1 MNKYTDSS
9 TIYTQGAE
17 MKKENE
23 KDEEKTLSFDAALK
37 IFYGEPTISDDE
49 KIRINRLIK
58 EVEETGFK
66 ERCTQIA
73 NKKEQE
79 RKKIIKLSFPMIAAL
94 VFCILLLGSVTAYAF
109 NNSYIKE
116 YFFGKAKEHE
126 FRDIYIPIEKE
137 YKIGD
142 HKLIINGII
151 YDNASGT
158 GYLSMEL
165 HDNAG
170 IPIDIEIDKSLID
183 NESRNLIRR
192 KFSGFRLNLI
202 KISAENDNAYLF
214 FTDAQYFATDIE
226 GSNILINAIKWD
238 DNEEDKNMNMQFA
251 VFDEENWQRAY
262 SDLEKIDISSYY
274 KVDID
279 YYNKTGKFKQQKE
292 CKDFFPEI
300 MSIIDKYAEI
310 HTFESDTYTGRVVET
325 DRCKVIIGRTI
336 VMISYNINDKINVLL
351 RKEDGTEIELVING
365 KSNHL
370 FRSVGF
376 GKGDS
381 KTGNWIMKFSTGYI
395 FNMNE
400 KLAVVID
407 GEVFE

>member
-1 MNKYTDSS
+1 
-9 TIYTQGAE
+9 

-73 NKKEQE
+73 NKKDQE

-94 VFCILLLGSVTAYAF
+94 VFCIFLLGSVTAYAF

-142 HKLIINGII
+142 HKLIMNGII

-165 HDNAG
+165 QDNAG
-170 IPIDIEIDKSLID
+170 IPIDIEIDKSKID
-183 NESRNLIRR
+183 NKSRNLISG

-214 FTDAQYFATDIE
+214 FTDAHYFATDIE
-226 GSNILINAIKWD
+226 GSNILLNAIKWD

-292 CKDFFPEI
+292 CKDYFSEI

-365 KSNHL
+365 KSNL
-370 FRSVGF
+370 LLRPVGF

-381 KTGNWIMKFSTGYI
+381 KTGNWIVKFSPGYI
-395 FNMNE
+395 FNENE